1 MAKEGGVSNTYV
13 PRHMLRLWGDYQLD
27 GALSKWSVG
36 TGVNAQSSNYR
47 VQTIKLE
54 QAGYA
59 TWNARL
65 AYRMDD
71 TWTVALNG
79 NNLFD
84 KTYYNTVGTASW
96 GNFYGE
102 PRNFTVSLKGN
113 F

>member
-1 MAKEGGVSNTYV
+1 MPQNASN
-13 PRHMLRLWGDYQLD
+13 
-27 GALSKWSVG
+27 
-36 TGVNAQSSNYR
+36 GVNAQSSNFR
-47 VQTIKLE
+47 IQGIKLE

-59 TWNARL
+59 VWNARL
-65 AYRMDD
+65 AYRVDD

-84 KTYYNTVGTASW
+84 KNYYQTVGTADW